1 MAQSTATK
9 GFLFLVFFQLVIGIQ
24 SVELNKCQQFVTD
37 RHIKYLDDMID
48 NQMESLCTIKV
59 KLLKRKH
66 LSDYCYIRGSVYLLG
81 DLLRKHMLFK
91 INSISFNRTQELTQ
105 LYNNGITEC
114 MLKNGDSIMR
124 KPKVCSETKDLS
136 LAEILETVRELF
148 KDAKEFREKFSDHHN
163 CAELYKECEE
173 EDEGKE
179 YPPEGP
185 SQCDCPSPSE
195 KPVFQHSPH
204 PSSLVL
210 PTFDTTEEMNLR
222 TLSSYPYKPTAPLGT
237 EPNTD
242 TTSLISTDLSTES
255 VFQHKREYPQDTT
268 ILLPSRSKGLPH
280 ARTSISPPH
289 DIFLQVTMES
299 PKGPTMPLLGSM
311 QTTGTKTKP
320 INDEKTEHG
329 LWGFFLPLIF
339 IFGLLSSG
347 LLCYRKYRRRSRLNG
362 NQRDPE
368 IPEERALQSNFME
381 MNDV

>member
-179 YPPEGP
+179 YPPE
-185 SQCDCPSPSE
+185 E
-195 KPVFQHSPH
+195 
-204 PSSLVL
+204 
-210 PTFDTTEEMNLR
+210 
-222 TLSSYPYKPTAPLGT
+222 
-237 EPNTD
+237 
-242 TTSLISTDLSTES
+242 
-255 VFQHKREYPQDTT
+255 
-268 ILLPSRSKGLPH
+268 
-280 ARTSISPPH
+280 
-289 DIFLQVTMES
+289 
-299 PKGPTMPLLGSM
+299 
-311 QTTGTKTKP
+311 P